1 MTASRQ
7 RAAAHGYSTAYSCES
22 TDESSPW
29 YGYVSE
35 PRGGDTISNC
45 DTSKLERLENDSI
58 DGRECG
64 TALRL
69 FADGGVVLGAMFGE
83 SGERTRGGDEA
94 EPDDDTLGCFA
105 MWCCES

>member
-1 MTASRQ
+1 MVKEKLPHCAVTFTNRPSLRLPTFDRFPPADG
-7 RAAAHGYSTAYSCES
+7 RARFSPVYSCES

-58 DGRECG
+58 DGRE
-64 TALRL
+64 
-69 FADGGVVLGAMFGE
+69 
-83 SGERTRGGDEA
+83 
-94 EPDDDTLGCFA
+94 
-105 MWCCES
+105 